1 MYFVSRFLD
10 NAASIFEAAEFSV
23 EAGMTPSDMTILVG
37 VEGGIR
43 LVAGSSDWPL
53 DTLQASRGA
62 EMVYRVSR
70 AGERVRV
77 EGRAGSQTCVLETEA
92 RKQAAAS
99 ILRDQPRYTLVN
111 PTPTAYLLPAGI

>member
-10 NAASIFEAAEFSV
+10 NAASIFETAESTV
-23 EAGMTPSDMTILVG
+23 EAGMTPSEMTILVG

-43 LVAGSSDWPL
+43 LVAGTSDWPL
-53 DTLQASRGA
+53 DTLQTARGA

-70 AGERVRV
+70 AGDRVRV
-77 EGRAGSQTCVLETEA
+77 EGRAGSQSCILETEA
-92 RKQAAAS
+92 RQRAVSS

-111 PTPTAYLLPAGI
+111 PTAYLLPAGI